1 MRKKG
6 SLNLSVNAIVVL
18 ILAITMLG
26 LGLGFMKGMF
36 GKVSGKIDA
45 AIDSADL
52 KNPPSLD
59 DPLTLSTKTITVNR
73 GGSAEVQVAFMNT
86 LDTEPDVLLEVVCT
100 PDTFV
105 AQYAAIQN
113 IAGAVEFQY
122 RKAKTNDVI
131 SWNVFMNIAKTAS
144 AGTARC
150 TAMVSDVAAAYTATL
165 TTPAD
170 LPLDYDD
177 ADSAETF
184 IKYEDFFV
192 KVP

>member
-59 DPLTLSTKTITVNR
+59 DPLTLSTKTITINR
-73 GGSAEVQVAFMNT
+73 GGSGDVQVAFMNT
-86 LDTEPDVLLEVVCT
+86 KNVDVTATLDIDCGTLTATDIS
-100 PDTFV
+100 FG
-105 AQYAAIQN
+105 
-113 IAGAVEFQY
+113 GA
-122 RKAKTNDVI
+122 RSTATNDI
-131 SWNVFMNIAKTAS
+131 QAWNVFVNIAKTQGELNDLCIAS
-144 AGTARC
+144 
-150 TAMVSDVAAAYTATL
+150 VSDAT
-165 TTPAD
+165 D
-170 LPLDYDD
+170 
-177 ADSAETF
+177 TF
-184 IKYEDFFV
+184 YQDFFV

>member
-59 DPLTLSTKTITVNR
+59 NPLTISTKTITINR
-73 GGSAEVQVAFMNT
+73 GGSGDIQVAFLNSKK
-86 LDTEPDVLLEVVCT
+86 DPV
-100 PDTFV
+100 
-105 AQYAAIQN
+105 
-113 IAGAVEFQY
+113 
-122 RKAKTNDVI
+122 
-131 SWNVFMNIAKTAS
+131 
-144 AGTARC
+144 
-150 TAMVSDVAAAYTATL
+150 TATL
-165 TTPAD
+165 TIDCGTLTATDISYGSARSTGTNEIQAWNVFVNIDKTQGELND
-170 LPLDYDD
+170 LCTANVNDGTDD
-177 ADSAETF
+177 F
-184 IKYEDFFV
+184 YQDFFV